1 MMIEKSMDNEK
12 PIDFGPMQR
21 TLLFLY
27 QKGKTKAGA
36 FIEIANYSTAIKAAQ
51 RLMEIGLVKMEEE
64 MLNNKLAYMYSITD
78 LGKEVAEEF
87 LKIDKMIKSQS

>member
-1 MMIEKSMDNEK
+1 MDDEK

-21 TLLFLY
+21 ILLFLH

-36 FIEIANYSTAIKAAQ
+36 FVEVANYSTAVKAAQ

-64 MLNNKLAYMYSITD
+64 ISNNKLAYMYSLTD

-87 LKIDKMIKSQS
+87 LKIDKMIKAGL